1 MYFPRNSD
9 EVTKMRIPEPLFFV
23 INRVVKLV
31 LRSPIHR
38 ILSKSIM
45 LIRFRGL
52 KTGKEYATPVRY
64 MVRDDQIYCFSNDEA
79 RWWRNIKDGT
89 LIRLLIKGDE
99 GPFIGRT
106 ILDGPTIRPEL
117 LAMLEEHP
125 KDADYHGLIL
135 DEDGNP
141 DNQCLDKTLEH
152 TVMVVA
158 TPLN

>member
-52 KTGKEYATPVRY
+52 KTGKEY
-64 MVRDDQIYCFSNDEA
+64 
-79 RWWRNIKDGT
+79 GT

-141 DNQCLDKTLEH
+141 DNQSLDKTLEH

-158 TPLN
+158 RPLN